1 MKTLKQIV
9 ALLLS
14 IAALLASIFSLM
26 DVKRNVERN
35 TCLSD
40 AYNVRIVCFN
50 RA

>member
-35 TCLSD
+35 TGDSFGSVIYAVGAD
-40 AYNVRIVCFN
+40 T
-50 RA
+50 